1 MDEHDPRFDP
11 ALEDDLLPA
20 DWHSFAKSL
29 VVAVLLGLAAA
40 CVATFA
46 SSVKAEGLEPY
57 FTAGIGRGEL
67 RHPGPNKWWIQEGF
81 DYTIHQK
88 STVYQL
94 GIGLKVKPWLA
105 AEVLY
110 HDLGQYNHFAGFIAE
125 EDLYNPSEP
134 DFCTGE
140 CPATQWG
147 YLRGEARAIS
157 LSLLP
162 RYAFTKNFSV
172 FGRLGVAYYKARF
185 DAYITDGIVNSR
197 HVVRNFAGSGEGYS
211 PLYGLG
217 MTYGKF
223 TVETAQF
230 GEVAANG
237 SSPYK
242 DASTVTVSYRWG
254 L

>member
-1 MDEHDPRFDP
+1 MFHTICCA
-11 ALEDDLLPA
+11 ALMLFTATTCAGDL
-20 DWHSFAKSL
+20 
-29 VVAVLLGLAAA
+29 
-40 CVATFA
+40 
-46 SSVKAEGLEPY
+46 Y

-94 GIGLKVKPWLA
+94 GLGLKVKPWLA
-105 AEVLY
+105 VEANY
-110 HDLGQYNHFAGFIAE
+110 HDLGQYNHFAGFIAA
-125 EDLYNPSEP
+125 EDLYDPSEP
-134 DFCTGE
+134 DLCTGE

-147 YLRGEARAIS
+147 YLRGEARAVS

-162 RYAFTKNFSV
+162 RYAFTKNFSI
-172 FGRLGVAYYKARF
+172 FGRIGVAYYKARF

-197 HVVRNFAGSGEGYS
+197 HVVRNFAGTGAGYTG
-211 PLYGLG
+211 LYGLG
-217 MTYGKF
+217 VTYRNLSI
-223 TVETAQF
+223 ETTQF
-230 GEVAANG
+230 EEIAANG

-242 DASTVTVSYRWG
+242 DARTVTVSYRWD